1 MGPIS
6 AELPHWDNL
15 ALNLE
20 MTLGKREGATL
31 SRAKRGQNKALLE
44 MGSSWP
50 FPSKRVGEK
59 ALKKQGGGKRCTS
72 ISREKFCQR
81 KRMQSDTLLRPTA
94 TGGSDRKGRKEF
106 LACFVGTMPAKRK
119 TGGSERRTES
129 VLTLGKI
136 YERL

>member
-31 SRAKRGQNKALLE
+31 SRAKRGQNKAPLE

-59 ALKKQGGGKRCTS
+59 ARRNKEEEKDAPVSLEKS
-72 ISREKFCQR
+72 SAREKECSQTLSFDPRPLADRIGRAGKNFWPVLWEPCQP
-81 KRMQSDTLLRPTA
+81 KEKL
-94 TGGSDRKGRKEF
+94 GGAREEQRVS
-106 LACFVGTMPAKRK
+106 
-119 TGGSERRTES
+119 
-129 VLTLGKI
+129 
-136 YERL
+136 